1 MNKIIVEITSVPD
14 RENLVAEIWH
24 QEYLIAEVSREKEDL
39 KIEFNTIH
47 GQKLPLDEFLEALIL
62 AKNRLADKA

>member
-39 KIEFNTIH
+39 KIEFYTIH